1 MIMVIIYIT
10 VFKIKMETWIMR
22 NTSITALALLLCS
35 PALMAAENS
44 TYELTI
50 ENHRFKPEQI
60 TIPAGKKIKLL
71 VANRDS
77 TPEEF
82 ESYELN
88 REKIITGGRSAVI
101 YIGPLKP
108 GKYPFFGEFHQ
119 DTAKG
124 ILIAE

>member
-1 MIMVIIYIT
+1 
-10 VFKIKMETWIMR
+10 MR
-22 NTSITALALLLCS
+22 NAKITALTLLLCS
-35 PALMAAENS
+35 PALMAAETS

-50 ENHRFKPEQI
+50 ENHQFKPEQI

-71 VANRDS
+71 VDNRDS

-88 REKIITGGRSAVI
+88 REKIITGGKSAVI

-108 GKYPFFGEFHQ
+108 GRYPFFGEFHQ

-124 ILIAE
+124 MLIAE